1 VTLHLPLHFLATDEF
16 FQATAK
22 HIQEEHLLAAQ
33 GAYMAFVE
41 GHRHAEDDEH
51 TEVMSVSTKANWKHG
66 TCTKFEFNVAR

>member
-1 VTLHLPLHFLATDEF
+1 MTDEF
-16 FQATAK
+16 SQATAK

-51 TEVMSVSTKANWKHG
+51 TEVMSLSLQKQVGDLEPVLNSNSM
-66 TCTKFEFNVAR
+66 